1 LSVDRHYNKLAFSGV
16 RLLSP
21 FSFHHDSNPLASQ
34 MKLKINKACD
44 LSSISVLPPH
54 SRRLS
59 SVQPG
64 TQPSS
69 SQLRS
74 QPTEQS
80 FSQGF
85 SSQHGFFSQFS
96 QTFLDDAFLSDQRL
110 NSQGRESS
118 VKKASSVPPPGFTRE
133 ESQVPNSR
141 PSVSLMRKWNRGS
154 AGDGKCQISD
164 ELEHRIGTI
173 ETSMN
178 KFGMVMDS
186 VQRDIMQV
194 NKGTKEVLLEG
205 ELSSA
210 MNGFCKQLVDQNFC
224 SMDGIRQ
231 KLLALD
237 TSLLTMNKGLGYVKS
252 TFDESL
258 KSMTEQQNK
267 GVSQDKMQ
275 EMFFQLSSLP
285 GQMEASLL
293 KLHDM
298 LHATYTQEMQVNIL
312 FFLGRS
318 VVLMSTLFNC

>member
-194 NKGTKEVLLEG
+194 NKGTKEVLLE
-205 ELSSA
+205 
-210 MNGFCKQLVDQNFC
+210 V
-224 SMDGIRQ
+224 DGIRQ

-237 TSLLTMNKGLGYVKS
+237 TSLLTMVAITYCVLFSLHFLLDNVNDFNMTGLLRNR
-252 TFDESL
+252 TRDWD
-258 KSMTEQQNK
+258 M
-267 GVSQDKMQ
+267 
-275 EMFFQLSSLP
+275 SSLP
-285 GQMEASLL
+285 
-293 KLHDM
+293 
-298 LHATYTQEMQVNIL
+298 
-312 FFLGRS
+312 
-318 VVLMSTLFNC
+318 LMKA